1 MNTKLCVYTQ
11 SCVCLNV
18 TNSCTLDRNR
28 SNLAPS
34 FLNKNIVF
42 YTRRVLWG
50 PVSIIDHIIGLHD
63 LQTLPMDTKL
73 GEYTGTYVC
82 LIAANSYTLTRNRSN
97 FSINNIDPKNIVFY
111 VVVCR
116 VLCGS
121 VTISDFMTSKHYQ
134 WTPNLAS
141 ILVHMYAWMLQTLTL

>member
-11 SCVCLNV
+11 SYVCLNV

-73 GEYTGTYVC
+73 SEYTGAYVC
-82 LIAANSYTLTRNRSN
+82 MNAANSYTLTRNRSI
-97 FSINNIDPKNIVFY
+97 FRIITLDPKITVFFR
-111 VVVCR
+111 VVCR

-121 VTISDFMTSKHYQ
+121 VTISDFMTSKHY
-134 WTPNLAS
+134 
-141 ILVHMYAWMLQTLTL
+141 